1 MNILILELI
10 GLLCMCKI
18 IMIILLLIIIIIFF
32 VENIPKEVKAFINY
46 PWSSALHNKNIIT
59 NIFRIQAYDLII
71 CGCFVLVLLILCLRE
86 KH

>member
-1 MNILILELI
+1 MSILILELI
-10 GLLCMCKI
+10 GFLCMCKI

-32 VENIPKEVKAFINY
+32 VENIPKEVKAFINH

-59 NIFRIQAYDLII
+59 NIFKIQAYDLII
-71 CGCFVLVLLILCLRE
+71 CGCFALVLLILCLRE